1 MKSLKDAI
9 SLDYLDYDVNQDISI
24 HEGRFCV
31 YLYNKKYKCYGK
43 VFYKMTTP
51 MSINFEGKVLSR

>member
-24 HEGRFCV
+24 HEG
-31 YLYNKKYKCYGK
+31 YTY
-43 VFYKMTTP
+43 
-51 MSINFEGKVLSR
+51 IN

>member
-9 SLDYLDYDVNQDISI
+9 SLDYLDYDVSEDISI

-31 YLYNKKYKCYGK
+31 YLYNKNINATEKYFIK
-43 VFYKMTTP
+43 
-51 MSINFEGKVLSR
+51 

>member
-24 HEGRFCV
+24 HEGRFV
-31 YLYNKKYKCYGK
+31 FTYIIKNINATEKY
-43 VFYKMTTP
+43 F
-51 MSINFEGKVLSR
+51 IR